1 MSITKKILMCSS
13 QGNTDNWFLEYGG
26 NTSGTSN
33 TKGRVA
39 IGPSGT
45 VYLLSEGS
53 GSTYSAQFSIAK
65 LDTDGN
71 LDWQKQL
78 GWAGVDV
85 ANGIS
90 VDTND
95 NVYVCGNRTG
105 FNPGG
110 DGIYVS
116 KLNSSGAK
124 QYESF
129 FGTAGGLN
137 KGYSIAAA
145 SPFSYVAGTLGNQQ
159 GGTSQWGVFQLDVN
173 GSVVWAKRL
182 GTTFQESQAFGI
194 FYPSQGSN
202 VYVTGYTTSTTF
214 TVAKY
219 STSGNL
225 QWQETLSGF
234 APSQGND
241 IHVDDSGDVYVAGTI
256 RDGSHNAA
264 ALVKLSST
272 GNLVWQ
278 RVLTSG
284 AANDEANAVTVGSD
298 GFVYLCG
305 TTPNASSKPNMLL
318 AKYNSSGA
326 IQWQRTFGGVGSEE
340 QFGYGLGKDIDGNI
354 YFSGHNA
361 GASGSKALLI
371 KPPTNGSGTGIY
383 EDFVYAKSN
392 LTEKAGSMSILSAS
406 QSDVSVSISTST
418 QTSSISNA
426 TLTTDLVH
434 MQS

>member
-1 MSITKKILMCSS
+1 MCSS
-13 QGNTDNWFLEYGG
+13 QGNTDNWFLEYGS
-26 NTSGTSN
+26 NSSGSSN
-33 TKGRVA
+33 VRGRVA

-53 GSTYSAQFSIAK
+53 GPTYSGQFFIAK
-65 LDTDGN
+65 LDTDGT
-71 LDWQKQL
+71 LDWQKEL

-137 KGYSIAAA
+137 KGYSISAA

-182 GTTFQESQAFGI
+182 GSTFQESQAFGI

-202 VYVTGYTTSTTF
+202 VYVTGYTTSNTF

-219 STSGNL
+219 STAGNL
-225 QWQETLSGF
+225 QWQEKLTGYSPG
-234 APSQGND
+234 QGND
-241 IHVDDSGDVYVAGTI
+241 IHVDGSGDVYVSGTI
-256 RDGSHNAA
+256 RDGSYNAA

-340 QFGYGLGKDIDGNI
+340 QFGYGIDKDTDGNI

-361 GASGSKALLI
+361 GASNLKALLI

-383 EDFVYAKSN
+383 GDFIYAKSN
-392 LTEKAGSMSILSAS
+392 LTEKAGLSSISS
-406 QSDVSVSISTST
+406 GTQSDASVSISASA